1 MKAQAAKEE
10 TSIKL
15 GAVTRRERRRQD
27 SETRILAAAE
37 QIFAEKG
44 FSGATTA
51 MIAAKAKLPKAN
63 VHYYYGTKK
72 QLYRAVL
79 KRILDGWHAFGDSFR
94 ADADPATAF
103 AKYITAKVEA
113 SRRQPYASKV
123 FANEMLRGGPEI
135 GDYLANQA
143 RHWVK
148 DKAKVIN
155 HWVASGRMQPV
166 EPAHLFFI
174 LWAATQTYADFDCQ
188 MRAVLNRKQL
198 STDDF
203 EAGSALILRMTLGAC
218 GVPQEAKKGNS
229 NGRRSRQTTS
239 NQRTSN
245 QRT

>member
-1 MKAQAAKEE
+1 MKTQAAQEE
-10 TSIKL
+10 GLLASSS
-15 GAVTRRERRRQD
+15 VTRRERRRQD
-27 SETRILAAAE
+27 SEMRILAAAE

-51 MIAAKAKLPKAN
+51 MIAAKARLPKAN
-63 VHYYYGTKK
+63 VHYYYGTKRR
-72 QLYRAVL
+72 LYRAVL

-94 ADADPATAF
+94 IDADPAVAF

-113 SRRQPYASKV
+113 SQRQPYASKV

-135 GDYLANQA
+135 SDYLANQA
-143 RHWVK
+143 RRWVK
-148 DKAKVIN
+148 AKAKVID

-198 STDDF
+198 SSDDYT
-203 EAGSALILRMTLGAC
+203 AGAALIIRMALGAC
-218 GVPQEAKKGNS
+218 GLRIEVNNGNS
-229 NGRRSRQTTS
+229 NGRRSRSTT
-239 NQRTSN
+239 
-245 QRT
+245 